1 MKNGYSTRVV
11 LICVLAAP
19 WLAACQP
26 DRSAYTFLRD
36 DSAVRDQARE
46 REIQL
51 QLATSRDH

>member
-1 MKNGYSTRVV
+1 MKNGYPARLV
-11 LICVLAAP
+11 LVGVRAAP

-26 DRSAYTFLRD
+26 DRSAYTSLRD

-51 QLATSRDH
+51 QLATSRYH

>member
-1 MKNGYSTRVV
+1 MKNGYSTSVV
-11 LICVLAAP
+11 LVCLLAAP

-26 DRSAYTFLRD
+26 DRSAYTSLRD